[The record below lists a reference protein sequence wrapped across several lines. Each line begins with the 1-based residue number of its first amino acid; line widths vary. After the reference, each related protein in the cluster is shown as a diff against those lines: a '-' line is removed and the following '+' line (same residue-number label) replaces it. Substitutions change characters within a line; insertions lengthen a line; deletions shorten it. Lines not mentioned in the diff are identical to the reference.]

1 MVMINNVVPGPGIN
15 VIGSGTGLP
24 WIDMNR
30 PSAGMIRFNNGFEV
44 YDGSSWLRIDGAYP
58 IVELD
63 LGAQAAIRWA
73 NGKMAE
79 EERLKELAKTNPALQ
94 DALDA
99 VQRAEEQVKIVAA
112 LVQE

>member
-1 MVMINNVVPGPGIN
+1 MIVSNVNAGPGIN
-15 VIGSGTGLP
+15 VMYGATGTP
-24 WIDMNR
+24 WIDMNQ
-30 PSAGMIRFNNGFEV
+30 PSAGLIRFNNGFEV
-44 YDGSSWLRIDGAYP
+44 YDGSNWIRMAGASP
-58 IVELD
+58 TVELD

-73 NGKMAE
+73 NEKMAE

-99 VQRAEEQVKIVAA
+99 LQRAEEQVKIVAA

>member
-1 MVMINNVVPGPGIN
+1 MINNIMPGVGIN
-15 VIGSGTGLP
+15 IIGNGTGMP

-30 PSAGMIRFNNGFEV
+30 PSAGMVRFNNAFEI
-44 YDGSSWLRIDGAYP
+44 YDGSSWIRMEGAHP
-58 IVELD
+58 TVQLD
-63 LGAQAAIRWA
+63 AGAQAAIRWA
-73 NGKMAE
+73 NGKME
-79 EERLKELAKTNPALQ
+79 EEQRLKELAKTNPALQ